1 MKGLIW
7 LVIIIIV
14 IVGIILLTGNNET
27 PTLDNN
33 LTVPT
38 GTTTPPPT
46 TPPVTSVKE
55 FTVSASPFM
64 FDMKEIRVQKGDTVK
79 ITLMNTEGTHD
90 WRVEGYEVGTKV
102 IQGGESDMIE
112 FIADTSGTFEYYCS
126 VGNRRQMG

>member
-1 MKGLIW
+1 M
-7 LVIIIIV
+7 
-14 IVGIILLTGNNET
+14 TGNNET

-38 GTTTPPPT
+38 GTATPPPA

-55 FTVSASPFM
+55 FTVSASPFV
-64 FDMKEIRVQKGDTVK
+64 FDPTEIRVQKGDTVK

-126 VGNRRQMG
+126 VGNHRQMGMVGKLIVE